1 MDLEKTTLSTPQKD
15 NNFTEILI
23 VLISVVVISALVLGL
38 VFGLSKD
45 KDKDKV
51 NSTNSTNSTNNTIDV
66 LNSYNNTDEL
76 IEKYKVL
83 NPTVV
88 KPGMEKNIQNRL
100 LTGFENWNRGFETWK
115 EWGNI
120 LYTNESIYNVHGC
133 RLNLK
138 HYQQAMDISLQQADI
153 IMGDFHNMLI
163 TDIFCGIHY
172 DFITNGRKS
181 RVMEFVRFKDY
192 GDALGTRVSEGW
204 GSTKDSS
211 YDGLKNFQGDD
222 ESRVQ
227 EEQIF
232 YVVNYQIPS
241 NETDLKKKY
250 PIKYKTEYID
260 QNADEILN
268 IILEGFD
275 KWNTGINDYED
286 WVRNNYDSNAN
297 SSSLDE
303 RDRTREEYI
312 KEMKELCETYEI
324 KKKYF
329 DNILIRGNWAALHY
343 RYTREKKPLTGEDI
357 YAGDRM
363 QFLKFEE
370 KDGGLKIVNCWTQ

>member
-1 MDLEKTTLSTPQKD
+1 MISKKTI
-15 NNFTEILI
+15 ILI
-23 VLISVVVISALVLGL
+23 SIISVVVILALTLGL
-38 VFGLSKD
+38 VFGLRKKGNND
-45 KDKDKV
+45 DDVEIV
-51 NSTNSTNSTNNTIDV
+51 NSYDNTE
-66 LNSYNNTDEL
+66 EL
-76 IEKYKVL
+76 IKKFPVANTVTVREGLEKK
-83 NPTVV
+83 
-88 KPGMEKNIQNRL
+88 IQNRL
-100 LTGFENWNRGFETWK
+100 LTGFENWNRGFKAWK
-115 EWGNI
+115 KWGNI

-133 RLNLK
+133 RLTLE

-163 TDIFCGIHY
+163 TDNFCGIHY
-172 DFITNGRKS
+172 DFITAGTKS
-181 RVMEFVRFKDY
+181 RVMEFVRFKEY
-192 GDALGTRVSEGW
+192 GEPLGARVSEGW
-204 GSTKDSS
+204 GSTKDTS
-211 YDGLKNFQGDD
+211 YEGLKNFQGDD

-232 YVVNYQIPS
+232 FVVNYQIPS

-260 QNADEILN
+260 KNADEILN

-275 KWNTGINDYED
+275 KWNTGIEDYED
-286 WVRNNYDSNAN
+286 WVKNYYDSNAI
-297 SSSLDE
+297 SSSLE
-303 RDRTREEYI
+303 GKDRTRDEYI
-312 KEMKELCETYEI
+312 KEMEELCDSYEI

-370 KDGGLKIVNCWTQ
+370 KDGSLKIVNSWIQ

>member
-1 MDLEKTTLSTPQKD
+1 MDLEKPTMSVPRKD
-15 NNFTEILI
+15 NNFKEILI
-23 VLISVVVISALVLGL
+23 VLISVVALAALVLGL

-45 KDKDKV
+45 HDKDKDKEEDEPDIV
-51 NSTNSTNSTNNTIDV
+51 
-66 LNSYNNTDEL
+66 NSYNNTEEL
-76 IEKYKVL
+76 IEKYKVM
-83 NPTVV
+83 NPTEVRD
-88 KPGMEKNIQNRL
+88 GIEKRVQNRL
-100 LTGFENWNRGFETWK
+100 LTGFENWNRGFKAWK
-115 EWGNI
+115 AWGNI

-133 RLNLK
+133 RLSLE
-138 HYQQAMDISLQQADI
+138 HYQQAMDISLQQANI
-153 IMGDFHNMLI
+153 TMGDFHNMLI
-163 TDIFCGIHY
+163 TDNYCGIHY
-172 DFITNGRKS
+172 DFLTNGRKS
-181 RVMEFVRFKDY
+181 RVMEFVRFKEY
-192 GDALGTRVSEGW
+192 GEPLGARVSEGW
-204 GSTKDSS
+204 GSTKDAS

-232 YVVNYQIPS
+232 FVQNYQIPS

-260 QNADEILN
+260 DNAEDILK

-275 KWNTGINDYED
+275 AWNKGIDDYKV
-286 WVRNNYDSNAN
+286 WVTNNYDSTAN

-303 RDRTREEYI
+303 RDRTRDEYI
-312 KEMKELCETYEI
+312 KEMKELCNNNEI

-343 RYTREKKPLTGEDI
+343 RYTREPKPLTGENI
-357 YAGDRM
+357 YVGDRM

-370 KDGGLKIVNCWTQ
+370 KNGVLKIANSWIQ

>member
-1 MDLEKTTLSTPQKD
+1 MDLEKPTMSVPRKD
-15 NNFTEILI
+15 NNFKEILI
-23 VLISVVVISALVLGL
+23 VLISVVALAALVLGL

-45 KDKDKV
+45 HDKDKDKEEDEPDIV
-51 NSTNSTNSTNNTIDV
+51 
-66 LNSYNNTDEL
+66 NSYNNTEEL
-76 IEKYKVL
+76 IEKYKVM
-83 NPTVV
+83 NPTEVRD
-88 KPGMEKNIQNRL
+88 GIEKRVQNRL
-100 LTGFENWNRGFETWK
+100 LTGFENWNRGFKAWK
-115 EWGNI
+115 AWGNI

-133 RLNLK
+133 RLSLE
-138 HYQQAMDISLQQADI
+138 HYQQAMDISLQQANI
-153 IMGDFHNMLI
+153 TMGDFHNMLI
-163 TDIFCGIHY
+163 TDNYCGIHY
-172 DFITNGRKS
+172 DFLTNGRKS
-181 RVMEFVRFKDY
+181 RVMEFVRFKEY
-192 GDALGTRVSEGW
+192 GEPLGARVSEGW
-204 GSTKDSS
+204 GSTKDAS

-232 YVVNYQIPS
+232 FVQNYQIPS

-260 QNADEILN
+260 DNAEDILK

-275 KWNTGINDYED
+275 AWNKGINGYNV
-286 WVRNNYDSNAN
+286 WVTNNYDSTAN

-303 RDRTREEYI
+303 RDRTRDEYI
-312 KEMKELCETYEI
+312 KEIEELCNNNEI

-343 RYTREKKPLTGEDI
+343 RYTREPKPLTGENI
-357 YAGDRM
+357 YVGDRM

-370 KDGGLKIVNCWTQ
+370 KNGVLKIANSWIQ

>member
-1 MDLEKTTLSTPQKD
+1 MELEKPNASTPQKD
-15 NNFTEILI
+15 NNFKEILI
-23 VLISVVVISALVLGL
+23 VLISVVVLAALVLGL

-45 KDKDKV
+45 HNKDKDKDEDDPDIV
-51 NSTNSTNSTNNTIDV
+51 NSYD
-66 LNSYNNTDEL
+66 NTDEL
-76 IEKYKVL
+76 IEKYKVM

-88 KPGMEKNIQNRL
+88 REGIEKRIQNRL
-100 LTGFENWNRGFETWK
+100 LTGFENWNRGFKAWK
-115 EWGNI
+115 AWGNI

-133 RLNLK
+133 RLTLE
-138 HYQQAMDISLQQADI
+138 HYQQAMDISLQQANI

-163 TDIFCGIHY
+163 TDNYCGIHY
-172 DFITNGRKS
+172 DFVTNGRKS
-181 RVMEFVRFKDY
+181 RVMEFVRFKEY
-192 GDALGTRVSEGW
+192 GEPLGTRVSEGW
-204 GSTKDSS
+204 GSTKDTS

-232 YVVNYQIPS
+232 FVQNYQIPS

-260 QNADEILN
+260 DNAEDILK
-268 IILEGFD
+268 IILEGYD
-275 KWNTGINDYED
+275 AWNKGINDYKD
-286 WVRNNYDSNAN
+286 WVTNNYDSTAN

-303 RDRTREEYI
+303 RDRTRDEYI
-312 KEMKELCETYEI
+312 KEMEDLCNNYEI

-343 RYTREKKPLTGEDI
+343 RYTREPKPLTGENI
-357 YAGDRM
+357 YVGDRM

-370 KDGGLKIVNCWTQ
+370 KNGVLKITNSWIQ

>member
-1 MDLEKTTLSTPQKD
+1 MDLEKPTMSVPRKD
-15 NNFTEILI
+15 NNFKEILI
-23 VLISVVVISALVLGL
+23 VLISVVALAALVLGL

-45 KDKDKV
+45 HDKDKDKEEDEPDIV
-51 NSTNSTNSTNNTIDV
+51 
-66 LNSYNNTDEL
+66 NSYNNTEEL
-76 IEKYKVL
+76 IEKYKVM
-83 NPTVV
+83 NPTEVRD
-88 KPGMEKNIQNRL
+88 GIEKRVQNRL
-100 LTGFENWNRGFETWK
+100 LTGFENWNRGFKAWK
-115 EWGNI
+115 AWGNI

-133 RLNLK
+133 RLSLE
-138 HYQQAMDISLQQADI
+138 HYQQAMDISLQQANI
-153 IMGDFHNMLI
+153 TMGDFHNMLI
-163 TDIFCGIHY
+163 TDNYCGIHY
-172 DFITNGRKS
+172 DFLTNGRKS
-181 RVMEFVRFKDY
+181 RVMEFVRFKEY
-192 GDALGTRVSEGW
+192 GEPLGARVSEGW
-204 GSTKDSS
+204 GSTKDAS

-232 YVVNYQIPS
+232 FVQNYQIPS

-260 QNADEILN
+260 DNAEDILK

-275 KWNTGINDYED
+275 AWNKGIDDYKV
-286 WVRNNYDSNAN
+286 WVTNNYDSTAN

-303 RDRTREEYI
+303 RDRTRDEYI
-312 KEMKELCETYEI
+312 KEIEELCNNNEI

-343 RYTREKKPLTGEDI
+343 RYTREPKPLTGENI
-357 YAGDRM
+357 YVGDRM

-370 KDGGLKIVNCWTQ
+370 KNGVLKIANSWIQ

>member
-1 MDLEKTTLSTPQKD
+1 MDLEKPTMSVPRKD
-15 NNFTEILI
+15 NNFKEILI
-23 VLISVVVISALVLGL
+23 VLISVVALAALVLGL

-45 KDKDKV
+45 HDKDKDKEEDEPDIV
-51 NSTNSTNSTNNTIDV
+51 
-66 LNSYNNTDEL
+66 NSYNNTEEL
-76 IEKYKVL
+76 IEKYKVM
-83 NPTVV
+83 NPTEVRD
-88 KPGMEKNIQNRL
+88 GIEKRVQNRL
-100 LTGFENWNRGFETWK
+100 LTGFENWNRGFKAWK
-115 EWGNI
+115 AWGNI

-133 RLNLK
+133 RLSLE
-138 HYQQAMDISLQQADI
+138 HYQQAMDISLQQANI
-153 IMGDFHNMLI
+153 TMGDFHNMLI
-163 TDIFCGIHY
+163 TDNYCGIHY
-172 DFITNGRKS
+172 DFLTNRRKS
-181 RVMEFVRFKDY
+181 RVMEFVRFKEY
-192 GDALGTRVSEGW
+192 GEPLGARVSEGW
-204 GSTKDSS
+204 GSTKDAS

-232 YVVNYQIPS
+232 FVQNYQIPS

-260 QNADEILN
+260 DNAEDILK

-275 KWNTGINDYED
+275 AWNKGIDDYKV
-286 WVRNNYDSNAN
+286 WVTNNYDLTAN

-303 RDRTREEYI
+303 RDRTRDEYI
-312 KEMKELCETYEI
+312 KEMEELCNNNEI

-343 RYTREKKPLTGEDI
+343 RYTREPKPLTGENI
-357 YAGDRM
+357 YVGDRM

-370 KDGGLKIVNCWTQ
+370 KNGVLKIANSWIQ

>member
-1 MDLEKTTLSTPQKD
+1 MDLEKPTMSVPRKD
-15 NNFTEILI
+15 NNFKEILI
-23 VLISVVVISALVLGL
+23 VLISVVALAALVLGL

-45 KDKDKV
+45 HDKDKDKEEDEPDIV
-51 NSTNSTNSTNNTIDV
+51 
-66 LNSYNNTDEL
+66 NSYNNTEEL
-76 IEKYKVL
+76 IEKYKVM
-83 NPTVV
+83 NPTEVRD
-88 KPGMEKNIQNRL
+88 GIEKRVQNRL
-100 LTGFENWNRGFETWK
+100 LTGFENWNRGFKAWK
-115 EWGNI
+115 AWGNI

-133 RLNLK
+133 RLSLE
-138 HYQQAMDISLQQADI
+138 HYQQAMDISLQQANI
-153 IMGDFHNMLI
+153 TMGDFHNMLI
-163 TDIFCGIHY
+163 TDNYCGIHY
-172 DFITNGRKS
+172 DFLTNGRKS
-181 RVMEFVRFKDY
+181 RVMEFVRFKEY
-192 GDALGTRVSEGW
+192 GEPLGARVSEGW
-204 GSTKDSS
+204 GSTKDAS

-232 YVVNYQIPS
+232 FVQNYQIPS

-260 QNADEILN
+260 DNAEDILK

-275 KWNTGINDYED
+275 AWNKGIDDYKV
-286 WVRNNYDSNAN
+286 WVTNNYDSTAN

-303 RDRTREEYI
+303 RDRTRDEYI
-312 KEMKELCETYEI
+312 KEMEELCNNNEI

-343 RYTREKKPLTGEDI
+343 RYTREPKPLTGENI
-357 YAGDRM
+357 YVGDRM

-370 KDGGLKIVNCWTQ
+370 KNGVLKIANSWIQ

>member
-1 MDLEKTTLSTPQKD
+1 MDLEKPTMSVPRKD
-15 NNFTEILI
+15 NNFKEILI
-23 VLISVVVISALVLGL
+23 VLISVVALAALVLGL

-45 KDKDKV
+45 HDKDKDKEEDEPDIV
-51 NSTNSTNSTNNTIDV
+51 
-66 LNSYNNTDEL
+66 NSYNNTEEL
-76 IEKYKVL
+76 IEKYKVM
-83 NPTVV
+83 NPTEVRD
-88 KPGMEKNIQNRL
+88 GIEKRVQNRL
-100 LTGFENWNRGFETWK
+100 LTGFENWNRGFKAWK
-115 EWGNI
+115 AWGNI

-133 RLNLK
+133 RLSLE
-138 HYQQAMDISLQQADI
+138 HYQQAMDISLQQANI
-153 IMGDFHNMLI
+153 TMGDFYNMLI
-163 TDIFCGIHY
+163 TDNYCGIHY
-172 DFITNGRKS
+172 DFLTNGRKS
-181 RVMEFVRFKDY
+181 RVMEFVRFKEY
-192 GDALGTRVSEGW
+192 GEPLGARVSEGW
-204 GSTKDSS
+204 GSTKDAS

-232 YVVNYQIPS
+232 FVQNYQIPS

-260 QNADEILN
+260 DNAEDILK

-275 KWNTGINDYED
+275 AWNKGIDDYKV
-286 WVRNNYDSNAN
+286 WVTNNYDSTAN

-303 RDRTREEYI
+303 RDRTRDEYI
-312 KEMKELCETYEI
+312 KEIEELCNNNEI

-343 RYTREKKPLTGEDI
+343 RYTREPKPLTGENI
-357 YAGDRM
+357 YVGDRM

-370 KDGGLKIVNCWTQ
+370 KNGVLKIANSWIQ

>member
-1 MDLEKTTLSTPQKD
+1 MDLEKPTMSVPRKD
-15 NNFTEILI
+15 NNFKEILI
-23 VLISVVVISALVLGL
+23 VLISVVALAALVLGL

-45 KDKDKV
+45 HDKDKDKEEDEPDIV
-51 NSTNSTNSTNNTIDV
+51 
-66 LNSYNNTDEL
+66 NSYNNTDEL
-76 IEKYKVL
+76 IEKYKVM
-83 NPTVV
+83 NPTEVRD
-88 KPGMEKNIQNRL
+88 GIEKRVQNRL
-100 LTGFENWNRGFETWK
+100 LTGFENWNRGFKAWK
-115 EWGNI
+115 AWGNI

-133 RLNLK
+133 RLNLE
-138 HYQQAMDISLQQADI
+138 HYQQAMDISLQQANI
-153 IMGDFHNMLI
+153 TMGDFHNMLI
-163 TDIFCGIHY
+163 TDNYCGIHY
-172 DFITNGRKS
+172 DFLTNGRKS
-181 RVMEFVRFKDY
+181 RVMEFVRFKEY
-192 GDALGTRVSEGW
+192 GEPLGARVSEGW
-204 GSTKDSS
+204 GSTKDTS

-232 YVVNYQIPS
+232 FVQNYQIPS

-260 QNADEILN
+260 DNAEDILK

-275 KWNTGINDYED
+275 AWNKGIDDYKV
-286 WVRNNYDSNAN
+286 WVTNNYDSTAN

-303 RDRTREEYI
+303 RDRTRDEYI
-312 KEMKELCETYEI
+312 KEMEELCNNNEI

-343 RYTREKKPLTGEDI
+343 RYTREPKPLTGENI
-357 YAGDRM
+357 YVGDRM

-370 KDGGLKIVNCWTQ
+370 KNGVLKIANSWIQ

>member
-1 MDLEKTTLSTPQKD
+1 MDLEKPTMSVPRKD
-15 NNFTEILI
+15 NNFKEILI
-23 VLISVVVISALVLGL
+23 VLISVVALAALVLGL

-45 KDKDKV
+45 HDKDKDKEEDEPDIV
-51 NSTNSTNSTNNTIDV
+51 
-66 LNSYNNTDEL
+66 NSYNNTDEL
-76 IEKYKVL
+76 IEKYKVM
-83 NPTVV
+83 NPTEVRD
-88 KPGMEKNIQNRL
+88 GIEKRVQNRL
-100 LTGFENWNRGFETWK
+100 LTGFENWNRGFKAWK
-115 EWGNI
+115 AWGNI

-133 RLNLK
+133 RLNLE
-138 HYQQAMDISLQQADI
+138 HYQKAMDISLQQANI
-153 IMGDFHNMLI
+153 TMGDFHNMLI
-163 TDIFCGIHY
+163 TDNYCGIHY
-172 DFITNGRKS
+172 DFLTNGRKS
-181 RVMEFVRFKDY
+181 RVMEFVRFKEY
-192 GDALGTRVSEGW
+192 GEPLGARVSEGW
-204 GSTKDSS
+204 GSTKDAS

-232 YVVNYQIPS
+232 FVQNYQIPS

-260 QNADEILN
+260 DNAEDILK

-275 KWNTGINDYED
+275 AWNKGIDDYKV
-286 WVRNNYDSNAN
+286 WVTNNYDSTAN

-303 RDRTREEYI
+303 RDRTRDEYI
-312 KEMKELCETYEI
+312 KEMEELCNNNEI

-343 RYTREKKPLTGEDI
+343 RYTREPKPLTGENI
-357 YAGDRM
+357 YVGDRM

-370 KDGGLKIVNCWTQ
+370 KNGVLKIANSWIQ